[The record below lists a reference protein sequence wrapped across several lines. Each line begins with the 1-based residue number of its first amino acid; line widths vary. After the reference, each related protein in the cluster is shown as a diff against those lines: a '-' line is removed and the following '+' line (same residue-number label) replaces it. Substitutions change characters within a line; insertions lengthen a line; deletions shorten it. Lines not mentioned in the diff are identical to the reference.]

1 MAHTILL
8 ADDSVTIRRV
18 VELTFS
24 DTDIRVESVA
34 SGVEALE
41 RFRSTRP
48 DLVLADVVM
57 PPPAGYELCRRV
69 KESDRPVPVLLL
81 SGAFEPFDAEE
92 ATACGADGH
101 LVKPF
106 ESQKLI
112 DQVSSILE
120 SGVQAGAIPGPEAAA
135 EGAFDDLVASP
146 DHESGQVP
154 RETTTAETV
163 EDLADA
169 VEGTR
174 ASGDAAPAS
183 SAADGEV
190 EESPVRVPVLGIER
204 WDGVEVPVQNVAVI
218 DRAPAA
224 ERARIDPESIEMIV
238 RAVLDRLSDR
248 VVREI
253 AWEVVPDLARILIR
267 QRIREI
273 EEEERAGS

>member
-1 MAHTILL
+1 
-8 ADDSVTIRRV
+8 
-18 VELTFS
+18 
-24 DTDIRVESVA
+24 VA

-112 DQVSSILE
+112 DRVASILE
-120 SGVQAGAIPGPEAAA
+120 SGIQAGAMPGPEEAA

-146 DHESGQVP
+146 DRVAGEAPQG
-154 RETTTAETV
+154 TTAAETV
-163 EDLADA
+163 EDLADEVGETA
-169 VEGTR
+169 
-174 ASGDAAPAS
+174 ASEENVPES
-183 SAADGEV
+183 RAADG
-190 EESPVRVPVLGIER
+190 PAVRVPVLGIER
-204 WDGVEVPVQNVAVI
+204 GEGVEVPVHNVAVT
-218 DRAPAA
+218 DGAPAA
-224 ERARIDPESIEMIV
+224 RAPVDSEAVETIV

-273 EEEERAGS
+273 EEEERGES